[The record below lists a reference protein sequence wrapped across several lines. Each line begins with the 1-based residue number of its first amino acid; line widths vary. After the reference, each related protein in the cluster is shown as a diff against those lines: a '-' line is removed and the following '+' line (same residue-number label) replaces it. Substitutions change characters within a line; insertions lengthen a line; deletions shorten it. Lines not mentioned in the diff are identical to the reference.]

1 MFHSIVNITRLGIK
15 ELWSLWRDR
24 MMLFLTIYIFS
35 LAIYVAGTAMPE
47 TIHQAPLAIVDEDR
61 SALSS
66 RIAQA
71 FYPPQ
76 FIPPKIIDLSE
87 QDPGL
92 DAGDYTFTLDIPPH
106 FQRDVLAG
114 HSPTI
119 QVNVD
124 ATRMSQAF
132 IGSGYI
138 HQIVLG
144 EIHEFVS
151 HQRDSTMPA
160 GDLAVRIRFNPS
172 LDPSW
177 FGSLMELVNHLT
189 MLAIIL
195 TGAAVIRERE
205 HGTVEHLLVMPVS
218 LTEIMLSKIWSMS
231 AAVVFA
237 LWLSLTF
244 VVQGLLHVPVEGS
257 IGLFLI
263 GSALH
268 LFATSSM
275 GIFMATTVRNMPQ
288 FGMLM
293 ILILMPLQMLSGGMT
308 PFESMPFAVRMLMS
322 LSPTTHYTE
331 LSQAIL
337 FRGAGWETVWIP
349 FLKLILI
356 GLVLFFFSLI
366 RFRKSMMRLA

>member
-1 MFHSIVNITRLGIK
+1 
-15 ELWSLWRDR
+15 
-24 MMLFLTIYIFS
+24 
-35 LAIYVAGTAMPE
+35 
-47 TIHQAPLAIVDEDR
+47 
-61 SALSS
+61 
-66 RIAQA
+66 
-71 FYPPQ
+71 
-76 FIPPKIIDLSE
+76 
-87 QDPGL
+87 
-92 DAGDYTFTLDIPPH
+92 
-106 FQRDVLAG
+106 
-114 HSPTI
+114 
-119 QVNVD
+119 
-124 ATRMSQAF
+124 
-132 IGSGYI
+132 
-138 HQIVLG
+138 
-144 EIHEFVS
+144 
-151 HQRDSTMPA
+151 
-160 GDLAVRIRFNPS
+160 
-172 LDPSW
+172 
-177 FGSLMELVNHLT
+177 
-189 MLAIIL
+189 
-195 TGAAVIRERE
+195 
-205 HGTVEHLLVMPVS
+205 
-218 LTEIMLSKIWSMS
+218 MLSKVWSMS

-263 GSALH
+263 GSTLH
-268 LFATSSM
+268 LFATSSL

-308 PFESMPFAVRMLMS
+308 PFESMPFAVRLLMS

>member
-1 MFHSIVNITRLGIK
+1 
-15 ELWSLWRDR
+15 
-24 MMLFLTIYIFS
+24 
-35 LAIYVAGTAMPE
+35 
-47 TIHQAPLAIVDEDR
+47 
-61 SALSS
+61 
-66 RIAQA
+66 
-71 FYPPQ
+71 
-76 FIPPKIIDLSE
+76 
-87 QDPGL
+87 
-92 DAGDYTFTLDIPPH
+92 
-106 FQRDVLAG
+106 
-114 HSPTI
+114 
-119 QVNVD
+119 
-124 ATRMSQAF
+124 
-132 IGSGYI
+132 
-138 HQIVLG
+138 
-144 EIHEFVS
+144 
-151 HQRDSTMPA
+151 MPA

-263 GSALH
+263 GSTLH

-349 FLKLILI
+349 FL
-356 GLVLFFFSLI
+356 
-366 RFRKSMMRLA
+366 